1 MTRGLVLLSVIA
13 CATTCVAQPCTV
25 KGKIVE
31 AHTGDLLAGAGVR
44 SLANSAQGTVSDAN
58 GSFELTTTTED
69 TLVVTFMGYAD
80 EVVPV
85 ATLAGCTVTV
95 EMTALAKDI
104 DVVEIKAE
112 RIIAE
117 EFTIRKI
124 RKLDIYTNPSAKA
137 DPILA
142 VNSMPSATTTDESA
156 NISLR
161 GGSPAETGIF
171 LNNVPINDAVR
182 YSQLNGIGTFSIFN
196 TALINNVQVYPGN
209 PPLEYGN
216 STSGLIALQ
225 TDENI
230 PARGA
235 SSVALTLASMGAYT
249 TGKLTERSSFTV
261 FGNYQ
266 PSVLLRAVNKR
277 TLKDLRSFSSGDL
290 GAHYYGKWRRNT
302 VVKVFNYSLVESYRF
317 HLAEPSYDGI
327 FDQHKVRNFTV
338 ANIRKRI
345 RNTEVSFNQGVSFS
359 KADYRYGTTDIDLA
373 LHDLFSS
380 FNVHRSGQAAEWK
393 AGLSYDHK
401 SSDFTG
407 TFPVYSFAADVDH
420 PVAHAAASDH
430 VSNPEV
436 YAYYKYFLDSRWVAG
451 AGIRKN
457 IAVENFKDYLSLQG
471 NLHYKPDENLT
482 INMSVGRYHKY
493 QLPRGEG
500 SVPHL
505 IKSLQYSADMNYA
518 TSALEASFSAFYKR
532 GLAEGVTTAIRGVEW
547 FTRYKFNNSLRLQL
561 SLTSLD
567 AESTQQGGSK
577 PSPYNIH
584 YFIRGNAEYK
594 IKGVWTLTTVFL
606 FRQGSYY
613 YPVAGTAFHESLQVY
628 EPIYAQ
634 DPERLPAY
642 NTIDVSVS
650 RIFLLTQKA
659 SAVAF
664 ASAGN
669 VCNMKNVRSYTYSH
683 DYSQRQAYLF
693 SLRTFYIGLVIN
705 F

>member
-1 MTRGLVLLSVIA
+1 MGQS
-13 CATTCVAQPCTV
+13 CMV
-25 KGKIVE
+25 KGKVVE
-31 AHTGDLLAGAGVR
+31 AYTGELLTGAGIR
-44 SLANSAQGTVSDAN
+44 SLADPSQGTVSDGN
-58 GSFELTTTTED
+58 GSFELSAAAED
-69 TLVVTFMGYAD
+69 TLIVTFIGYAD
-80 EVVPV
+80 EIVPV
-85 ATLAGCTVTV
+85 AALEGCTVTIK
-95 EMTALAKDI
+95 MTALPRDI
-104 DVVEIKAE
+104 DAVEIKAE

-196 TALINNVQVYPGN
+196 TALINNVQVYAGN

-230 PARGA
+230 PARPT
-235 SSVALTLASMGAYT
+235 SSIALTLAS
-249 TGKLTERSSFTV
+249 TGFYSTRKLNERSSLTV
-261 FGNYQ
+261 FGNYH
-266 PSVLLRAVNKR
+266 PSALLRSMNAR
-277 TLKDLRSFSSGDL
+277 ALKNLESFSSGDL
-290 GAHYYGKWRRNT
+290 GLHYYGRLSDNT
-302 VVKVFNYSLVESYRF
+302 VVKVFNYSLYESYRF
-317 HLAEPSYDGI
+317 HQAQPTYDGV
-327 FDQHKVRNFTV
+327 FDQQKVRNFTV
-338 ANIRKRI
+338 GNIRKRI
-345 RNTEVSFNQGVSFS
+345 GNTELSFNQGLSFS
-359 KADYRYGTTDIDLA
+359 QADYVYGTTDIDLA

-380 FNVHRSGQAAEWK
+380 FNIHRSGHAAEWK
-393 AGLSYDHK
+393 AGISYDHK

-407 TFPVYSFAADVDH
+407 TFPRYAFAAGKEH
-420 PVAHAAASDH
+420 PVVQAAGADH

-436 YAYYKYFLDSRWVAG
+436 YAYYKRFLGSRWIAG

-457 IAVENFKDYLSLQG
+457 IAIENLKDYVSLQG
-471 NLHYKPDENLT
+471 NIHYKASENLT
-482 INMSVGRYHKY
+482 VNVSAGRYHKY
-493 QLPRGEG
+493 QLPQGARSG
-500 SVPHL
+500 SSL
-505 IKSLQYSADMNYA
+505 IRSFQYSADVNYT
-518 TSALEASFSAFYKR
+518 TSSLEANFSTFYKR
-532 GLAEGVTTAIRGVEW
+532 SFVQGVTTDIKGAEV
-547 FTRYKFNNSLRLQL
+547 FTRYKISNSLRVQL

-567 AESTQQGGSK
+567 AIATQSGESQ

-584 YFIRGNAEYK
+584 YFIRGNVEYK
-594 IKGVWTLTTVFL
+594 IQGTWTITTVFL

-613 YPVAGTAFHESLQVY
+613 YPVTATTFRDDLQVY
-628 EPIYAQ
+628 EPTAAQ
-634 DPERLPAY
+634 DPARLPAY

-650 RIFLLTQKA
+650 KIFALTQKS

-664 ASAGN
+664 ASCGN
-669 VCNMKNVRSYTYSH
+669 IFNMKNVRDYTYNY
-683 DYSQRQAYLF
+683 DYSKRDAYLF
-693 SLRTFYIGLVIN
+693 SLRTFYIGIIIN